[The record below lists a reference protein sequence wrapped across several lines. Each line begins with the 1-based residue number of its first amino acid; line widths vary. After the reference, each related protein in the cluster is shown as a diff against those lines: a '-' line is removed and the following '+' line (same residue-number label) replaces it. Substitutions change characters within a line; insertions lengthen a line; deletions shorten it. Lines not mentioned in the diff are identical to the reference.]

1 MIVVDASTLAKYV
14 LHEDGWEEVSRYIR
28 EKRPLYSIDHVLKEV
43 ANAIWKHT
51 FIRKLITIEVALRL
65 YDLLERLVI
74 SQAIILETEL
84 KYVRRAIEIALKYG
98 ITVYDALYIAQAE
111 KYGEL
116 LTSDEKQGNISRELK
131 IRVYMV

>member
-1 MIVVDASTLAKYV
+1 M
-14 LHEDGWEEVSRYIR
+14 
-28 EKRPLYSIDHVLKEV
+28 LKEV

>member
-1 MIVVDASTLAKYV
+1 VIVVDASTLAKYV